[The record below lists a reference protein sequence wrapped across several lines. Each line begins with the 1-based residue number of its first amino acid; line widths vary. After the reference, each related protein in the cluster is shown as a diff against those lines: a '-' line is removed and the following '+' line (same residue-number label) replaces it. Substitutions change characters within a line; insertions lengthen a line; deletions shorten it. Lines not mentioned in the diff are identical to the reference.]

1 LYNFPNRVA
10 VSVFPIH
17 ILCQHGSMRMLIA
30 AFSFAM
36 LAMQASAQD
45 FKLGLDAYDRGDF
58 ETALKEWQPLAEQGD
73 ARAQF
78 NLGVIYFNGQ
88 GIPHDPVKAVDW
100 YRAAAD
106 QGYGP
111 AQANLSFMYETGQG
125 LLQNYV
131 EAYKWAT
138 LAGTHG
144 ADAAGGAL
152 EQLAAKMTAEQ
163 IAEAKGAAAK
173 WRPIFAETAAPVQ
186 RDEPAPPAA
195 TNVAAPKVVPN
206 VPAPPAVPSVP
217 APQAV
222 TNVAAPQAVL
232 NVPTQ
237 AQIREAQLQLNA
249 LGFDAGLPDGIAG
262 PRTRAAV
269 RGYQEQNGLPVTG
282 AITGDL
288 IDQLTVREPADKP
301 AASDE
306 QVAVRQ
312 PDEEQASAPPPP
324 VVEDRPVQAAD
335 CDRGA
340 AHPADAFLPPGVA
353 GVVFEQ
359 IDADRAIK
367 ACELALAQNVGAARY
382 QFQLGRSLHRG
393 ERFEEA
399 VVYYQQAGLQGHVLA
414 QKSLG
419 FTYANGLGVT
429 QDYAKAAQWHHM
441 AADQGDADAQH
452 NLGFL
457 YASGRGVEAD
467 FVQAHMWY
475 NIAAAHGS
483 GDAAENRDLL
493 ARNMTER
500 QIAEAERRA
509 LEWIDQHP
517 ESAGS
522 R

>member
-17 ILCQHGSMRMLIA
+17 ILCH
-30 AFSFAM
+30 
-36 LAMQASAQD
+36 
-45 FKLGLDAYDRGDF
+45 DF

-186 RDEPAPPAA
+186 RDEPTPPA
-195 TNVAAPKVVPN
+195 VPN
-206 VPAPPAVPSVP
+206 VPAPQAVPSVP

-312 PDEEQASAPPPP
+312 PNEEQASAPPPA

-419 FTYANGLGVT
+419 FTFANGLGVT